1 MKSESYIKK
10 LEKQNRDL
18 RVKVKELEKQVDS
31 FTTVSNVKNDV
42 SSWSTVDW
50 SKKIVSRVGGSNFN
64 NDNFYTIKGDET
76 ITSLKSK
83 NDFSV
88 DITEFNKTIKRISNV
103 INFLDPKKLLNKVQY
118 NIYRSY
124 IWLYYS
130 RLL

>member
-1 MKSESYIKK
+1 MESESYIKK

-50 SKKIVSRVGGSNFN
+50 SKKIVGGVAGSNFN
-64 NDNFYTIKGDET
+64 NDNFYTIKGVDT

-83 NDFSV
+83 NDFSI
-88 DITEFNKTIKRISNV
+88 DITEFNKTIKRISNM